1 MLVRLTWEGGGE
13 FWCVVEDLLMSWVND
28 DQDAEIQEA
37 ETEVA
42 MESMELARS
51 MSNMEL
57 VGEDSTVTEEA
68 LKEVADFFMNRSHPP
83 HKPHVATP
91 HTN

>member
-1 MLVRLTWEGGGE
+1 M
-13 FWCVVEDLLMSWVND
+13 ND

-37 ETEVA
+37 EAAQSMEVA